1 MPDPTLFDECSPWI
15 HIDLGYWK
23 PLTDGQP
30 PSFFRKKSIVYHQE
44 DSPEYV
50 YIVKSGRVRVTSYQP
65 DGAEKQIYIAE
76 KGAMFGESSIIGR
89 RPQTDTAI
97 AIVDSFIYCIPI
109 GKVEKVMS
117 TDWELTQR
125 IIQLICRKNHILF
138 KQVLE
143 LSFAQSLQRVA
154 KILLNIGKQY
164 GKLSGDKIV
173 ISIKFTHQDVASM
186 INTSRVT
193 VSNIFNVLSEK
204 GIISKKNGYF
214 SLNHIE
220 TLISIADGDL
230 YDIHQVPCR

>member
-65 DGAEKQIYIAE
+65 NGAEKQIYIAE

-89 RPQTDTAI
+89 RPQ
-97 AIVDSFIYCIPI
+97 I

-230 YDIHQVPCR
+230 FDIHQVPCR